1 MGLQRVRQD
10 LAIEQQQLFP
20 LLFLPLWS
28 VRPSLCSSLVN
39 FKLAACCLL
48 ETLLSSPTPSHRKPS
63 FRDPCR
69 PLALDL
75 PVQPH
80 PVTRSSLSLLTR
92 SLWFPLSLYEPSS
105 LTPPGELMHRALTL
119 SPTPILSLIDP
130 DHFLPDKTLFNRQP
144 LLSS

>member
-1 MGLQRVRQD
+1 M
-10 LAIEQQQLFP
+10 
-20 LLFLPLWS
+20 
-28 VRPSLCSSLVN
+28 CSSLVN

-144 LLSS
+144 LLSSYGLFEGFRRSFQEKLLLGAINAEFVMIAMH